1 MEKSITSALQVSK
14 IGEEFGDNLKL
25 GLSDYPALVFEG

>member
-14 IGEEFGDNLKL
+14 IGEEFGDNLKKKSL
-25 GLSDYPALVFEG
+25 NK